1 MYRYAK
7 IINGELWIRQKHK
20 NAPWEYVCHELEIGK
35 SPINNKTVK
44 EFCDKLSKCAETISS
59 NITK

>member
-1 MYRYAK
+1 MYSYAK

-35 SPINNKTVK
+35 APINNKTVK
-44 EFCDKLSKCAETISS
+44 EFCDKLSKCAEIISS
-59 NITK
+59 NIKK

>member
-7 IINGELWIRQKHK
+7 VINGELWIRQKAK

-35 SPINNKTVK
+35 APINNNTIKD
-44 EFCDKLSKCAETISS
+44 FCRKISNCAEIISS
-59 NITK
+59 KMK